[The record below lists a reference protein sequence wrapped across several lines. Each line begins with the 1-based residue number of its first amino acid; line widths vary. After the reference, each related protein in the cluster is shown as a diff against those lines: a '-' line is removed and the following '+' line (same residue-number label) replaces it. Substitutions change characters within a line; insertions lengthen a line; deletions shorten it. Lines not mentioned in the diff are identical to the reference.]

1 MIMFEDAIKSKA
13 LNEKVKTM
21 DIAEV
26 LAAQLEL

>member
-1 MIMFEDAIKSKA
+1 MFEDATKSKA
-13 LNEKVKTM
+13 LNEKVKVM